1 MRTVQGRGE
10 SSMPEHGEQGV
21 LTARGT
27 VYPWQCDHMGHMNV
41 MWYVGKFDE
50 GTWQLFALLGLTP
63 TFLREHDRGMAA
75 VQQELSYQREVRAG
89 AVISVYSRVL
99 EVREK
104 VIRFSHD
111 MHHDETH
118 ELAATTTITGVYL
131 DTHLRKACALP
142 DDVRVLA
149 LQFSQSHGGDE
160 HPPDK
165 P

>member
-1 MRTVQGRGE
+1 
-10 SSMPEHGEQGV
+10 MPEQRV

-50 GTWQLFALLGLTP
+50 ATWHLFTLLGLTP
-63 TFLREHDRGMAA
+63 TFLREQDRGMAA
-75 VQQELSYQREVRAG
+75 VHQELSYHCELRAG

-111 MHHDETH
+111 MHNDETH

-131 DTHLRKACALP
+131 DTLLRKACVLP
-142 DDVRVLA
+142 DDVRASA
-149 LQFSQSHGGDE
+149 LQFRQANGGDE
-160 HPPDK
+160 HPLADR
-165 P
+165 